1 MGTLCSAG
9 VTTRPG
15 RQPQQWDIPVH
26 NVASVSQGIG
36 EPGPVVLKTNR
47 RYCKIKMTQWT
58 HFLNK
63 ISLLM
68 FETVIDRI
76 CQYQYFIEYDVSLQT
91 YLFNFS
97 LIICWN
103 TKWQIILNLQN
114 IFTVAWLNVAIV
126 TRFCNSENK

>member
-1 MGTLCSAG
+1 
-9 VTTRPG
+9 
-15 RQPQQWDIPVH
+15 
-26 NVASVSQGIG
+26 
-36 EPGPVVLKTNR
+36 
-47 RYCKIKMTQWT
+47 
-58 HFLNK
+58 
-63 ISLLM
+63 M

-114 IFTVAWLNVAIV
+114 IFTVA
-126 TRFCNSENK
+126 